1 MTARGDGQA
10 PPVSAIVVTFTGPRE
25 ADCGVA
31 WTDAVT
37 DGQLYAAAWVLDQ
50 VAREIRSQVKAGET
64 ARQTLAQGDAT
75 ALLRQ
80 LGIDLPAAHPPGAH
94 G

>member
-1 MTARGDGQA
+1 MTAKGDGPAQG
-10 PPVSAIVVTFTGPRE
+10 VSAIVITFTGPKE
-25 ADCGVA
+25 ADCGIS

-50 VAREIRSQVKAGET
+50 VAREIRSQVLAGAM
-64 ARQTLAQGDAT
+64 ARQTLSQGDAT

-80 LGIDLPAAHPPGAH
+80 LGIDLPGDPMRAKG